1 MKLEKEVGVLE
12 ERIEKTQS
20 EIETFENLDALKD
33 EAEKK
38 RSDLQREKQEFLA
51 VRDDIK
57 EKLKDVKQKYD
68 KIQVSAM
75 QGRKCCV
82 YTGLTFMYLV
92 TEGTT
97 RK

>member
-1 MKLEKEVGVLE
+1 MGVLE
-12 ERIEKTQS
+12 ERIDKTQS

-57 EKLKDVKQKYD
+57 EKLKDVKQKYE
-68 KIQVSAM
+68 KIQVSGM

-82 YTGLTFMYLV
+82 YT
-92 TEGTT
+92 
-97 RK
+97 